1 MKDNILFVGGNWDL
15 NGGKESKIVNE
26 FAKYLPNV
34 IVYNGGNYNDLNK
47 ILESSINY
55 DTVIWWANVSN
66 ELPKIRNVKDINYK
80 AMLVSSKRNIDNK
93 YSFQDLLQRSF
104 ALKSNLTIEFSKK
117 NDLYSMKLFDP
128 LGNIWYE
135 GTNIKECAEELIDRL
150 NFIKS
155 ITRESTISKEEN
167 NGALAW
173 FFNMFKEEIYKSD
186 SNPIIPVKEVF
197 LNLVKEYASKF
208 AEATFETKDVK
219 RFLGN
224 ASFRCPKG
232 FPSFRDGKYI
242 FVSKRNVNKE
252 FISIDEFVPV
262 FLENGKIY
270 YCGNSKPS
278 VDTPI
283 QVRLYELLPNINY
296 MIHSHCYI
304 DGAPFTQESL
314 PCGAIEEV
322 KEILKLLEKEYNN
335 DLNKDFY
342 LINLIGHGSIMM
354 SKNPEQLMNINMIG
368 RKLPE
373 NMYTKKLVK
382 KIQLK

>member
-1 MKDNILFVGGNWDL
+1 MKNKILFVGGNWDL
-15 NGGKESKIVNE
+15 NGGKCSKIVSE
-26 FAKYLPNV
+26 FANYLPDV
-34 IVYNGGNYNDLNK
+34 TVFNGGNYNDLNK
-47 ILESSINY
+47 ILESCINY
-55 DTVIWWANVSN
+55 DIIIWWANVPN
-66 ELPKIRNVKDINYK
+66 ELPKIRSVKEINYK

-104 ALKSNLTIEFSKK
+104 ALKSNLTIEFTKA
-117 NDLYSMKLFDP
+117 NDLYIMKLFDP
-128 LGNIWYE
+128 LGNVWYE
-135 GTNIKECAEELIDRL
+135 GTNIQDCSKQLLDRL

-155 ITRESTISKEEN
+155 ITRESTVSSEEN
-167 NGALAW
+167 NGALSW
-173 FFNMFKEEIYKSD
+173 FFNMFKEEMYKSND
-186 SNPIIPVKEVF
+186 NPTVPIKNDFLSIVK
-197 LNLVKEYASKF
+197 NYASKF

-252 FISIDEFVPV
+252 YISIEEFVPV
-262 FLENGKIY
+262 YLENDKIY
-270 YCGNSKPS
+270 YCGNNKPS

-283 QVRLYELLPNINY
+283 QVKIYEKLPNINY

-304 DGAPFTQESL
+304 EGAPFTQISL

-322 KEILKLLEKEYNN
+322 DEILNVLKKYYNN
-335 DLNKDFY
+335 DFYKDFY

-354 SKNPEQLMNINMIG
+354 SNNPEQLKNIKMIG

-373 NMYTKKLVK
+373 NMYKNKTP
-382 KIQLK
+382 

>member
-1 MKDNILFVGGNWDL
+1 MENKILFVGGNWDL
-15 NGGKESKIVNE
+15 NGGKESKIVDE

-34 IVYNGGNYNDLNK
+34 IVYNGGDYNDLNK

-55 DTVIWWANVSN
+55 DTVIWWANVLN

-80 AMLVSSKRNIDNK
+80 TMLVSSKRNIDNK

-128 LGNIWYE
+128 LGNVWYE

-186 SNPIIPVKEVF
+186 SNPIMPVKEVF

-232 FPSFRDGKYI
+232 FPSFRDGNFKGIVLSKNTKDGITKYELKLPTDRMFAAVHGDVKLHYTVYENQKLVMLDTLLPEDI
-242 FVSKRNVNKE
+242 LTDGYQKELTTYKGVMVSK
-252 FISIDEFVPV
+252 
-262 FLENGKIY
+262 
-270 YCGNSKPS
+270 
-278 VDTPI
+278 
-283 QVRLYELLPNINY
+283 
-296 MIHSHCYI
+296 SHA
-304 DGAPFTQESL
+304 DRDMF
-314 PCGAIEEV
+314 
-322 KEILKLLEKEYNN
+322 K
-335 DLNKDFY
+335 
-342 LINLIGHGSIMM
+342 INL
-354 SKNPEQLMNINMIG
+354 LNMLD
-368 RKLPE
+368 K
-373 NMYTKKLVK
+373 
-382 KIQLK
+382 